1 MSRTKDTENFPVG
14 SWLVAAPLRPIVH
27 AYYKFAREADDIS
40 DDPAMP
46 SDEKLRRLDAMD
58 AQLQGGEGEG
68 SAANVRRVLE
78 REGLLGDGH
87 SSTAA
92 QAAADKG
99 APAARPGQNIII
111 HCRDLLVAF
120 KRDSVKPRTRDW
132 ADLMDYCRF
141 SASPVGR
148 FLLDLHGESRDTWG
162 PGDALCNAL
171 QVLNHLQD
179 CQDDFVL
186 LDRVYLPQD
195 MLTAAGADVED
206 LRLSK
211 STPALRSVM
220 IQMLDH
226 TRQLVEYSKQLP
238 PMVKDGGLRRE
249 TSIIIAV
256 AERLLALLYRQD
268 PLAQRV
274 ELSKAAFA
282 GAVITG
288 LARTVFPW
296 GNK

>member
-40 DDPAMP
+40 DDSAMP
-46 SDEKLRRLDAMD
+46 SDEKVRRLDAMD
-58 AQLQGGEGEG
+58 AQLLGGEGDG
-68 SAANVRRVLE
+68 SAANVRDVLAE
-78 REGLLGDGH
+78 TNVPLD
-87 SSTAA
+87 
-92 QAAADKG
+92 
-99 APAARPGQNIII
+99 

-120 KRDSVKPRTRDW
+120 KRDSLKPRTKDW
-132 ADLMDYCRF
+132 ADLMEYCRY

-148 FLLDLHGESRDTWG
+148 FLLDLHGESRETWG

-179 CQDDFVL
+179 CQDDFVQ

-195 MLTAAGADVED
+195 WLSVAGASAED
-206 LRLSK
+206 LRLPK
-211 STPALRSVM
+211 STTGIREVM
-220 IQMLDH
+220 DQMLEQTGYLIRH
-226 TRQLVEYSKQLP
+226 ARELP

-249 TSIIIAV
+249 TSIIVVV
-256 AERLLALLYRQD
+256 AERLLDMLSRKD

-274 ELSKAAFA
+274 ELGKAAFA
-282 GAVITG
+282 AAAIAG
-288 LARTVFPW
+288 LGRTLVPW
-296 GNK
+296 GNR

>member
-46 SDEKLRRLDAMD
+46 PDEKVRRLDEMD
-58 AQLQGGEGEG
+58 AQLLGGAGDG
-68 SAANVRRVLE
+68 SAATVRHVLA
-78 REGLLGDGH
+78 GTSVPLD
-87 SSTAA
+87 
-92 QAAADKG
+92 
-99 APAARPGQNIII
+99 

-132 ADLMDYCRF
+132 PDLMDYCRY

-179 CQDDFVL
+179 CQDDFVQ

-195 MLTAAGADVED
+195 MLTATGANVED
-206 LRLSK
+206 LRRSK

-220 IQMLDH
+220 VQMLDH
-226 TRQLVEYSKQLP
+226 TSQLVQYSRQLP

-249 TSIIIAV
+249 TSIIVAV
-256 AERLLALLYRQD
+256 AQRLLDLLYRQD

-274 ELSKAAFA
+274 ELGKAAFA
-282 GAVITG
+282 GAVLTG

-296 GNK
+296 VRK